1 MSCSPKV
8 LAVRAYLD
16 RVDNNDVDGAHQ
28 YVTDDFVYEAEPKP
42 LGVLGE
48 SYGDGAGVNQVGFK
62 AYREK
67 IARHLTYKT
76 IIENIIENQAG
87 KVIVRGT
94 ARYQQIVIASS
105 STPPYIGENPST
117 AEYEFVGDKIS
128 KVMVMGNHSLP
139 FPM

>member
-16 RVDNNDVDGAHQ
+16 RVDNNDVDGA
-28 YVTDDFVYEAEPKP
+28 PPP

-94 ARYQQIVIASS
+94 ARASS